1 MEKQQI
7 YVYSKADV
15 RVKEQLEGIT
25 DVAKVLCCKDLF
37 ASLLVIIYVFL
48 FMLVPV

>member
-7 YVYSKADV
+7 YVYSKADF
-15 RVKEQLEGIT
+15 RVKEQLEAIT

-37 ASLLVIIYVFL
+37 ALLLVIIW
-48 FMLVPV
+48 